1 MPLVVLAAE
10 LSWCVARP
18 DASAQRSV
26 QPASSGQAPSPFS
39 TLPGRQ
45 PWRRSPVRV
54 QQAASTYPV
63 SSSKPWLSGR
73 PVSGPSGVRS
83 PGFVVRGP
91 AFDRLVST
99 RPVSIRP
106 VSTPSV
112 RTRPAGPPPGGGGG
126 DRPMRQGNPHH
137 GNGSRSLRAAAPRRP
152 AARSTAESARTRA
165 TPPGVARGRPG
176 LSVVDPG
183 RVGCGRRPRL
193 TLPPRQARPACRAP
207 VAGGCARAGRRP
219 QREVAVPAAWLPP
232 SGWVGDH
239 GAWWSWRPARR
250 VDGPGG
256 PMRVEPG
263 IGVRPQRGPG
273 WQRALP
279 ARYRQRCDL
288 R

>member
-1 MPLVVLAAE
+1 MA
-10 LSWCVARP
+10 SVAGPRP
-18 DASAQRSV
+18 AGGV
-26 QPASSGQAPSPFS
+26 H
-39 TLPGRQ
+39 
-45 PWRRSPVRV
+45 
-54 QQAASTYPV
+54 
-63 SSSKPWLSGR
+63 LSGFVVQALAVR
-73 PVSGPSGVRS
+73 PSGVRPLRCPVTRVRRPGSGVRPSGVHPSGVHPSGVHPVRPNASGWS
-83 PGFVVRGP
+83 P
-91 AFDRLVST
+91 T
-99 RPVSIRP
+99 RRWRWGQADAARQPPPRERVE
-106 VSTPSV
+106 V
-112 RTRPAGPPPGGGGG
+112 PAGC
-126 DRPMRQGNPHH
+126 
-137 GNGSRSLRAAAPRRP
+137 RAASSSGSVDSRVGPDAGD
-152 AARSTAESARTRA
+152 AA
-165 TPPGVARGRPG
+165 GVARGRPG